1 MVDMLIFIVSALSR
15 QIVKNFV
22 IQLIPS
28 DISNIDI
35 YKILISIIKSNYQKL
50 KATKKSSS
58 SLMSKK
64 FMIVI
69 NLRSLLTKKRCYAF
83 ITFIDDKE

>member
-1 MVDMLIFIVSALSR
+1 MVDTLIFIVSALSR

-35 YKILISIIKSNYQKL
+35 YKILISVITIELSKIKGNQKII
-50 KATKKSSS
+50 
-58 SLMSKK
+58 
-64 FMIVI
+64 II
-69 NLRSLLTKKRCYAF
+69 
-83 ITFIDDKE
+83 IDESEIYDRH

>member
-1 MVDMLIFIVSALSR
+1 MVDMLTFIVSALSR

-35 YKILISIIKSNYQKL
+35 YKILISIITIELSKIKGN
-50 KATKKSSS
+50 KK
-58 SLMSKK
+58 
-64 FMIVI
+64 II
-69 NLRSLLTKKRCYAF
+69 
-83 ITFIDDKE
+83 IIIDE

>member
-22 IQLIPS
+22 IQLIPF

-35 YKILISIIKSNYQKL
+35 YKILISIITIELSKIKGN
-50 KATKKSSS
+50 KKI
-58 SLMSKK
+58 
-64 FMIVI
+64 IVI
-69 NLRSLLTKKRCYAF
+69 
-83 ITFIDDKE
+83 IDE

>member
-35 YKILISIIKSNYQKL
+35 YKILISIITIELSKIKGN
-50 KATKKSSS
+50 KK
-58 SLMSKK
+58 
-64 FMIVI
+64 II
-69 NLRSLLTKKRCYAF
+69 
-83 ITFIDDKE
+83 IIIDE